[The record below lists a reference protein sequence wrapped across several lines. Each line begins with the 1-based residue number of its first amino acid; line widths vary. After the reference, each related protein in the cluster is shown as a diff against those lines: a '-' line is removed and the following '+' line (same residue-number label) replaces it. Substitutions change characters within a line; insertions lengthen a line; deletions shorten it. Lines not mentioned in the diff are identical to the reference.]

1 MCLSLVIIKYNV
13 LTAKIAI
20 ILQISTTEHADLSL
34 FRLYIYYK
42 VGTDFSLFCNW
53 IWMLLKKTVSLQS
66 IMKLKTMKKLLL
78 LTAIVLQVLT
88 AEAQSVRETILLD
101 KGWKFMLGH
110 AANPKKDF
118 GCGTEYFN
126 YLTKASSIHN
136 EGPYVQKFDDSS
148 WQEVQIPHDWVA
160 TLPYASEASHS
171 HGYKTVGWKYPETSV
186 GWYRKTLTIPAG
198 DLGKRLLLRFD
209 GIFRNATVWFN
220 GFYMGTEPSGY
231 ATQVYD
237 ITPYV
242 KYGEQNLICV
252 RADASL
258 EEGWFYEGAGIY
270 RDVCLEKM
278 EEVSVAPFGTFVYA
292 ELQQPYNHA
301 VVHIKTEVTNSGLK
315 TQLYEV
321 EQRML
326 DAEGREVAHVSGFMY
341 PILAKETRTCDHRI
355 KISNPHLWSTTDPYL
370 YKVETTVKVDGK
382 VTDVYETTTGLRD
395 IKFDA
400 EKGFLLNGK
409 PLKLKG
415 VNMHQDHAG
424 VGAAIPDALQ
434 AWRIKQLK
442 KMGCNAYRASHNPMT
457 PALLDICDREGMLV
471 IDENRLMGINDEH
484 LRLLERMIKRDRNHP
499 SIILWSDGNEEW
511 GLENNI
517 QGTRLA
523 EAMREYTRLFD
534 PTRPSTVANAGGTE
548 LIKGLDVVGFNYIVQ
563 NDVDNRKKN
572 NPLWK
577 IVGTEETS
585 GCGTRGWYFKE
596 ENYKGRM
603 VSLNRTNEQN
613 YENIIER
620 GWKFYAERPWAA
632 GLFYWTGFDYRGE
645 PNPLSYP
652 AHDSEFGIF
661 DYCGFPKDEAYY
673 LKAWWTEEP
682 VLHIFPH
689 WNLQGHEGEEVELWA
704 YSNCDEVE
712 LVVNG
717 KKLGRQ
723 QMPKNGH
730 LKWKAVY
737 QPGKV
742 VAYGYKNGKRTM
754 TQTIETT
761 KEAYKTVL
769 KTDRQEL
776 TADGRDVA
784 VVTVEVQDQ
793 KGRVV
798 PDACPLL
805 TFTLEGNGRIL
816 SAGNGDPMYL
826 GEDHP
831 KEKDCRQ
838 FTIPAFNGLAQVLV
852 QSGEEASTIT
862 LRCEG
867 EKLQTGSVSMIEKS
881 K

>member
-1 MCLSLVIIKYNV
+1 MKRLLPLLIVMLT
-13 LTAKIAI
+13 LTAY
-20 ILQISTTEHADLSL
+20 
-34 FRLYIYYK
+34 R
-42 VGTDFSLFCNW
+42 
-53 IWMLLKKTVSLQS
+53 
-66 IMKLKTMKKLLL
+66 
-78 LTAIVLQVLT
+78 
-88 AEAQSVRETILLD
+88 AQAQQVRETVLLD
-101 KGWKFMLGH
+101 KGWKFSLGH
-110 AANPKKDF
+110 AGDPKKDF

-136 EGPYVQKFDDSS
+136 EGPYSLKFDDTK
-148 WQEVQIPHDWVA
+148 WQDVQLPHDWVT
-160 TLPYASEASHS
+160 TLPYAAEASHS
-171 HGYKTVGWKYPETSV
+171 HGYKTVGWKYPESSV
-186 GWYRKTLTIPAG
+186 GWYRKQFTIPAT
-198 DLGKRLLLRFD
+198 DLGKRLVLRFD
-209 GIFRNATVWFN
+209 GIFRNARVWFN

-242 KYGEQNLICV
+242 KYGKENLICV
-252 RADASL
+252 RADATL

-270 RDVCLEKM
+270 RDVWLEKM
-278 EEVSVAPFGTFVYA
+278 AEVSVAPFGTFVYA
-292 ELQQPYNHA
+292 ELQQPYDHA
-301 VVHIKTEVTNSGLK
+301 VVHVKTEVTNSGLK

-370 YKVETTVKVDGK
+370 YKVETTVKVDDK
-382 VTDVYETTTGLRD
+382 VTDVYETTIGLRD
-395 IKFDA
+395 IRFDA
-400 EKGFLLNGK
+400 ERGFLLNGE

-442 KMGCNAYRASHNPMT
+442 AFGCNAYRASHNPMT
-457 PALLDICDREGMLV
+457 PALLDICDREGILV

-572 NPLWK
+572 NPSWR

-585 GCGTRGWYFKE
+585 GCGTRGWYFKDAD
-596 ENYKGRM
+596 YPGRM
-603 VSLNRTNEQN
+603 VSLNRTNEQG

-620 GWKFYAERPWAA
+620 GWKFYAERPWAV

-673 LKAWWTEEP
+673 LKAWWTQEP

-712 LVVNG
+712 LIVNG

-730 LKWKAVY
+730 LTWKATY

-742 VAYGYKNGKRTM
+742 VAYGYRNGKRTM
-754 TQTIETT
+754 TQVIETT
-761 KEAYKTVL
+761 KAAYKTVL
-769 KTDRQEL
+769 KADRQEL

-805 TFTLEGNGRIL
+805 TFTLEGNGRFL
-816 SAGNGDPMYL
+816 GAGNGDPMYL
-826 GEDHP
+826 GADHP
-831 KEKDCRQ
+831 KDKDCRQ

-862 LRCEG
+862 LRCQS
-867 EKLQTGSVSMIEKS
+867 EKLQTGSVCITEKS

>member
-1 MCLSLVIIKYNV
+1 MRK
-13 LTAKIAI
+13 
-20 ILQISTTEHADLSL
+20 E
-34 FRLYIYYK
+34 
-42 VGTDFSLFCNW
+42 
-53 IWMLLKKTVSLQS
+53 
-66 IMKLKTMKKLLL
+66 LLL
-78 LTAIVLQVLT
+78 LLGLAVMTLGTQ
-88 AEAQSVRETILLD
+88 AQKRQQIRLNE
-101 KGWKFMLGH
+101 GWKFAFGN
-110 AANPKKDF
+110 AADPQKDY

-126 YLTKASSIHN
+126 YLTKANSIHN
-136 EGPYVQKFDDSS
+136 EGPYAMKFDDKA
-148 WQEVQIPHDWVA
+148 WQEVSVPHDWVT
-160 TLPYASEASHS
+160 TLSYAREASHS

-186 GWYRKTLTIPAG
+186 GWYRKLLSIPAD

-242 KYGEQNLICV
+242 KYGEENLICV

-270 RDVCLEKM
+270 RDVWLEKM
-278 EEVSVAPFGTFVYA
+278 AEVSVAPFGTFVYA
-292 ELQQPYNHA
+292 NLQKPYSTA
-301 VVHIKTEVTNSGLK
+301 TVYVETEVHNASLATR
-315 TQLYEV
+315 QCEV
-321 EQRML
+321 IQRLL
-326 DAEGREVAHVSGFMY
+326 DAEGRDVCKSTY
-341 PILAKETRTCDHRI
+341 TSLPLKAKQTRGI
-355 KISNPHLWSTTDPYL
+355 KQQMTLSNPHLWSTTDPYL
-370 YKVETTVKVDGK
+370 YQVETTVSIAGT
-382 VTDVYETTTGLRD
+382 VTDVYTTTIGIRD
-395 IKFDA
+395 IQFDA
-400 EKGFLLNGK
+400 EKGFLLNGQ

-484 LRLLERMIKRDRNHP
+484 LRLLERMIRRDRNHP

-511 GLENNI
+511 GLENSI

-523 EAMREYTRLFD
+523 EAMREYTRLYD

-548 LIKGLDVVGFNYIVQ
+548 LIKGLDVVGFNYILQ
-563 NDVDNRKKN
+563 NDVDNRKKAH
-572 NPLWK
+572 PTWK
-577 IVGTEETS
+577 IVGTEETT
-585 GCGTRGWYFKE
+585 GCGTRGIYFDTPDNPVRMRSMNLSADKDGT
-596 ENYKGRM
+596 ENR
-603 VSLNRTNEQN
+603 
-613 YENIIER
+613 IER
-620 GWKFYAERPWAA
+620 GWKFYAERDWAA

-652 AHDSEFGIF
+652 AHESEFGIL
-661 DYCGFPKDEAYY
+661 DYCGFWKDEAWY

-682 VLHIFPH
+682 TLHIFPH
-689 WNLQGHEGEEVELWA
+689 WNLQGHEGEEIDVWA

-712 LVVNG
+712 LTVNG

-723 QMPKNGH
+723 RMPKNGH

-742 VAYGYKNGKRTM
+742 VAKGYKNGKVILTE
-754 TQTIETT
+754 TIETT
-761 KEAYKTVL
+761 KPAYKIVM
-769 KTDRQEL
+769 KADRQ
-776 TADGRDVA
+776 TIGADGRDVA
-784 VVTVEVQDQ
+784 VVRVEVQDQ

-798 PDACPLL
+798 PDACPML
-805 TFTLEGNGRIL
+805 TFTLQGEGRIL
-816 SAGNGDPMYL
+816 GVGNGDPAYL

-831 KEKDCRQ
+831 KEPNSHR
-838 FTIPAFNGLAQVLV
+838 FRIPAFNGLAQVIV
-852 QSGEEASTIT
+852 QSGKEPATIT
-862 LRCEG
+862 LDCQS
-867 EKLQTGSVSMIEKS
+867 EKLQNGTLSIVTE
-881 K
+881 